1 MAWTAIAAMTPVT
14 KSPEKPIPNASAR
27 VNEAVLKAGIALGA
41 DRETDARDRKGCKRR
56 PCHLPDRN
64 RIVPGRSL
72 GMVMAMQP
80 FRAPPVYCRV

>member
-41 DRETDARDRKGCKRR
+41 GRETDARDREGMQTAALPPPRSE
-56 PCHLPDRN
+56 PDRTGA
-64 RIVPGRSL
+64 VTWHGD
-72 GMVMAMQP
+72 GHAAV
-80 FRAPPVYCRV
+80 